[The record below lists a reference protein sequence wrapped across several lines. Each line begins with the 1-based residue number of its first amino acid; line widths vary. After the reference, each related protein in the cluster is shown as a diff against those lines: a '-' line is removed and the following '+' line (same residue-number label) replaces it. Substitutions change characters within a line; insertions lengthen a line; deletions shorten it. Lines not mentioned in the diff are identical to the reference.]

1 MKANTL
7 LAASLV
13 ALISLSSTAQ
23 CAIIMFFDPA
33 DLSVLS
39 TGADQSVDLGILV
52 QHDGTGQN
60 SISGFTLD
68 HSESSPSLDIVPGSG
83 FASDFTWA
91 LASGVNAS
99 SISGSNF
106 TNHTIDT
113 SGTQLL
119 GTLQYTLDQSF
130 TSGSIPID
138 LTFNSA
144 QRDGITSIAASE
156 ITVTGGTLDVSASN
170 IPEPSSLV
178 VLALG
183 AIGFWGLRLHR
194 QTIKD
199 CGRSQSA

>member
-1 MKANTL
+1 IG
-7 LAASLV
+7 AA
-13 ALISLSSTAQ
+13 
-23 CAIIMFFDPA
+23 
-33 DLSVLS
+33 
-39 TGADQSVDLGILV
+39 TG
-52 QHDGTGQN
+52 T
-60 SISGFTLD
+60 ISGFTLD

-91 LASGVNAS
+91 LGSGVNAS

-106 TNHTIDT
+106 ADHTIDT

-144 QRDGITSIAASE
+144 QRDGFNSIPASE

>member
-1 MKANTL
+1 
-7 LAASLV
+7 
-13 ALISLSSTAQ
+13 
-23 CAIIMFFDPA
+23 MFFDPA

-52 QHDGTGQN
+52 QHDGTGLDT
-60 SISGFTLD
+60 ISGFTLD

-91 LASGVNAS
+91 TASGVNAS

-106 TNHTIDT
+106 ANHTIDT

-138 LTFNSA
+138 LTFNNA
-144 QRDGITSIAASE
+144 QRDGFNSIPASE
-156 ITVTGGTLDVSASN
+156 VSVSGGTLMVSAAAV
-170 IPEPSSLV
+170 PEPSSSLV
-178 VLALG
+178 LLGMTACCAAVALRRRRRKH
-183 AIGFWGLRLHR
+183 AKH
-194 QTIKD
+194 
-199 CGRSQSA
+199 SQSQIA